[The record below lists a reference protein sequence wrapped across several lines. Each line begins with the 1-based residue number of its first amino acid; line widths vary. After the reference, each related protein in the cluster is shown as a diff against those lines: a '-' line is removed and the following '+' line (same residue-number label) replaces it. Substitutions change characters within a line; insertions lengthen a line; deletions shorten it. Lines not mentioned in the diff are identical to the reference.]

1 MIRRRII
8 EIHKPL
14 GAPEHH
20 SAIEKYK
27 YVALDEGGQTYI
39 ALRMSMVNWISQ
51 DPKNHI
57 AFVIDSRGN
66 TAVCMIEESPAGHFY
81 LKTRPDGI
89 RSDNLLSLPRF

>member
-1 MIRRRII
+1 MIRRQIVA
-8 EIHKPL
+8 IHKPL
-14 GAPEHH
+14 GTPEDH

-27 YVALDEGGQTYI
+27 YVASDEGGQTYI

-57 AFVIDSRGN
+57 AFVIDSQRN
-66 TAVCMIEESPAGHFY
+66 TAVCKIEESPAEHFY
-81 LKTRPDGI
+81 LKTYPDGI